1 MEAGDMVSK
10 IASLGAGGHHKSNIE
25 RDFHTL
31 LKSFS
36 RRLGAKLST
45 VRARTG
51 MFFFHVWG
59 NRNPKKTCFRRDSM
73 MFFFETVGTK
83 GPPSSIWDDVYKP
96 FHAGCM
102 TTRTPE
108 LNGKMCQYFSLM
120 ILPLHST
127 TVGNIVF
134 NIVCWA
140 MLMLQ
145 SIGTIAPAMVHG
157 SAPIP

>member
-10 IASLGAGGHHKSNIE
+10 IASLGAEGNHKSNIE

-73 MFFFETVGTK
+73 MFFLKQLVPRAPLQVFGMMFTN
-83 GPPSSIWDDVYKP
+83 PSMQDV
-96 FHAGCM
+96 
-102 TTRTPE
+102 
-108 LNGKMCQYFSLM
+108 
-120 ILPLHST
+120 
-127 TVGNIVF
+127 
-134 NIVCWA
+134 
-140 MLMLQ
+140 
-145 SIGTIAPAMVHG
+145 
-157 SAPIP
+157 